1 MTLYQFDWHGSYLGC
16 VDDQGRYLDTA
27 GKVRGKL
34 VGGRDLYDDRG
45 HYRGYIGAQ
54 GNYYDEHGDCRGYF
68 RDLPPSSVPP
78 PRARCS
84 PGGLTSGD
92 SVDSVTRCLRGVTA
106 DQSAGISDSS
116 LNL

>member
-68 RDLPPSSVPP
+68 RDLPPSSVPRRE
-78 PRARCS
+78 RAVRQE
-84 PGGLTSGD
+84 D
-92 SVDSVTRCLRGVTA
+92 
-106 DQSAGISDSS
+106 
-116 LNL
+116 